1 MPSSF
6 LIDDGRIFG
15 YSVRSGDLEKP
26 PTASSVC
33 PVNPGKGCLEC
44 HMPRVRNEQLHIP
57 LTDHYIRVRTLN
69 RFLTSVSRLN
79 SPLLAIEVTTVSSD
93 LHDSTHDPLPSN
105 PPQPA
110 VAATPADG
118 SKGLPMAGNVL
129 RLRLLLFLA
138 GLLAGACA
146 AGLGEQLHNYFSP
159 ELKLVELQGN
169 KMMQPVPESAH
180 RGEPQERCP
189 GQRRAGAF
197 VCLCLGECRRSGA
210 ARAAVSAGLLGLALG
225 TTIGAVASWVLYP
238 LFYAAKHY
246 TASTEPDLLVSLGI
260 HSGMWA
266 LLGAAGGLAFAIGLG
281 DRGRIGPA
289 VIGGILG
296 ACVATLI
303 NEVTGAVF
311 FPRREPASP
320 SPRPGGPACWSGFSC
335 RCSLLWQS
343 ASSSSCRSSQRSE
356 PPFAHGP
363 GMFQRVEGADM
374 GVEVRPRHH
383 RTYLLVVALIAVLT
397 LILLSARVVLSRR
410 SRSIHPLSEAAAAY
424 RRGED
429 RVASRLARPAQGQE
443 QRCRRLTA
451 AGVLSFRLGDETRAE
466 SIYKSLGDDG
476 LEGEDFYLL
485 GLGQQRRGDLTGA
498 VDSWQLG
505 VQKDPGHVAML
516 AYLARSLGE
525 AGSVHPWGSRDQA
538 AREPARK

>member
-1 MPSSF
+1 M
-6 LIDDGRIFG
+6 
-15 YSVRSGDLEKP
+15 
-26 PTASSVC
+26 
-33 PVNPGKGCLEC
+33 
-44 HMPRVRNEQLHIP
+44 
-57 LTDHYIRVRTLN
+57 
-69 RFLTSVSRLN
+69 
-79 SPLLAIEVTTVSSD
+79 SSD

-169 KMMQPVPESAH
+169 KMMQPVPETRIAANLKN
-180 RGEPQERCP
+180 GALDNAELGALFCLAL
-189 GQRRAGAF
+189 GVAGGLA
-197 VCLCLGECRRSGA
+197 RRS
-210 ARAAVSAGLLGLALG
+210 ARAAVVAGLLGLALG

-289 VIGGILG
+289 VIGGFLG

-303 NEVTGAVF
+303 YEVTGAVF
-311 FPRREPASP
+311 FPCREPASP

-363 GMFQRVEGADM
+363 DVPAGGGSGYGA
-374 GVEVRPRHH
+374 
-383 RTYLLVVALIAVLT
+383 
-397 LILLSARVVLSRR
+397 
-410 SRSIHPLSEAAAAY
+410 
-424 RRGED
+424 RGETASSPDLLACRRID
-429 RVASRLARPAQGQE
+429 RGLDVDSALGQSRLEPAIPVDRPSERG
-443 QRCRRLTA
+443 RGCLPPGRGSGRLTA
-451 AGVLSFRLGDETRAE
+451 SAPGSRSRTTMPTPYGCWRAHPFGWATRQ
-466 SIYKSLGDDG
+466 G
-476 LEGEDFYLL
+476 LNRFTRVWATMRWREK
-485 GLGQQRRGDLTGA
+485 TST
-498 VDSWQLG
+498 SW
-505 VQKDPGHVAML
+505 A
-516 AYLARSLGE
+516 
-525 AGSVHPWGSRDQA
+525 WGSSVA
-538 AREPARK
+538 GT